1 MTNGFKVIGI
11 SIQTTNAN
19 NQSQQD
25 LGQLWGQLHILG
37 LTFGNETKN

>member
-11 SIQTTNAN
+11 SIRTTNAN

-25 LGQLWGQLHILG
+25 LGILWDQKII
-37 LTFGNETKN
+37 NQK